1 MPLITAIAIYFV
13 LWWLCL
19 FLVLPWG
26 VRGQHEDGDVVH
38 GSEPGAPI
46 KPRMKRKVIQTTI
59 LAGIV
64 WLVIVVVVQFHLLS
78 LDSIPFIP
86 DFVPDDV

>member
-1 MPLITAIAIYFV
+1 MPIVTAIAIYFI

-26 VRGQHEDGDVVH
+26 VRGQHEEGVVVR

-46 KPRMKRKVIQTTI
+46 KSRMKRKVIQNSI
-59 LAGIV
+59 LAAIV
-64 WLVIVVVVQFHLLS
+64 WLIIFVVIKFQLVS
-78 LDSIPFIP
+78 LDNIPFIP

>member
-1 MPLITAIAIYFV
+1 MPIVTAIAIYFV
-13 LWWLCL
+13 LWWVCL

-26 VRGQHEDGDVVH
+26 VRGQHEDGDVVR
-38 GSEPGAPI
+38 GSEPGAPV
-46 KPRMKRKVIQTTI
+46 KSRMKRKALQTSI
-59 LAGIV
+59 LAAIV
-64 WLVIVVVVQFHLLS
+64 WLLIVVVVKFNLLT

>member
-1 MPLITAIAIYFV
+1 MPIVTAVAIYFV
-13 LWWLCL
+13 LWWVCL

-26 VRGQHEDGDVVH
+26 VRGQHEGGGVVR
-38 GSEPGAPI
+38 GSEPGAPA
-46 KPRMKRKVIQTTI
+46 KSRMKRKVIQTSI
-59 LAGIV
+59 LAAIV
-64 WLVIVVVVQFHLLS
+64 WLVVVVVVKFQLLT

>member
-1 MPLITAIAIYFV
+1 MPVVTAVAIYFV

-19 FLVLPWG
+19 FLVLPFG
-26 VRGQHEDGDVVH
+26 VRGQHEEGEVVK
-38 GSEPGAPI
+38 GSEPGAPTMA
-46 KPRMKRKVIQTTI
+46 RMKRKVIQTSI
-59 LAGIV
+59 LAAVV
-64 WLVIVVVVQFHLLS
+64 WIVVVVIVKFHLIT

>member
-1 MPLITAIAIYFV
+1 MPLVTAIAIYFV

-26 VRGQHEDGDVVH
+26 VRGQHEDGDVVR

-46 KPRMKRKVIQTTI
+46 KSRMKRKALQTTV

>member
-1 MPLITAIAIYFV
+1 MPIVTAVAIYFI

-26 VRGQHEDGDVVH
+26 VRGQHEDGDVVR
-38 GSEPGAPI
+38 GSEPGAPTNS
-46 KPRMKRKVIQTTI
+46 RMKRKALQTTV
-59 LAGIV
+59 LAAIIWV
-64 WLVIVVVVQFHLLS
+64 IIVVVVKYELMT

-86 DFVPDDV
+86 NFVPDEI

>member
-1 MPLITAIAIYFV
+1 MPIVTAIAIYFV

-19 FLVLPWG
+19 FVVLPWG
-26 VRGQHEDGDVVH
+26 VRGQHESGDVVR
-38 GSEPGAPI
+38 GSEPGAPS
-46 KPRMKRKVIQTTI
+46 KSRMKRKVIQTSI
-59 LAGIV
+59 LAAIV
-64 WLVIVVVVQFHLLS
+64 WLVIVAVVKFQLLN

>member
-1 MPLITAIAIYFV
+1 MPIVTAVAIYFV

-19 FLVLPWG
+19 FLVLPFG
-26 VRGQHEDGDVVH
+26 VRGQHEEGEVVK
-38 GSEPGAPI
+38 GSEPGAPTMA
-46 KPRMKRKVIQTTI
+46 RMKRKVLQTSI
-59 LAGIV
+59 LAAVV
-64 WLVIVVVVQFHLLS
+64 WIVVVVIIKFHLIT